1 MHNTLRLAGCLAL
14 AMLLAAPALA
24 QGSTDEALPTSL
36 SSFRF
41 NFINPGARATAM
53 GGAFIAQGNDAT
65 GSETN
70 PAGLIFIPKPT
81 LHGEYRYFKYF
92 ADRAVDATAD
102 AVINQQFEDSV
113 NSITFLSFVYPYK
126 SWAFAFYRQE
136 LANFEANY
144 YNAAFIIPGELPGA
158 QIAWVTNRQASRL
171 NFNLDNYG
179 FSVAKRLHETFAVG
193 FSVRAARLTLD
204 GTDLSDMT
212 QAPPLIEP
220 QVDTNDGSTIG
231 RFMVANDDSWA
242 VSFVAGV
249 QYKPNDYVSIGA
261 VYRYGETHKIHTV
274 FNENLHVFDNT
285 SGNYI
290 ELQQDYPEFEI
301 DVPDRLGFGISIT
314 PTDQWAFN
322 FDYVRIR
329 YTDLND
335 QFLAVLRQSASPDAD
350 AYFGW
355 EDGDEYHAGAEYLI
369 PIGRNNSVAL
379 RAGYYQAPDPSIHY
393 LGGADA
399 AHALL
404 YGTTFPEMKVD
415 HHATFGAGFVMF
427 GHLQIDIAGDLA
439 RDKDS
444 FAISAMYNF

>member
-14 AMLLAAPALA
+14 AVLMAAPALA
-24 QGSTDEALPTSL
+24 QGSSDEALPTSL

-81 LHGEYRYFKYF
+81 IHGEYRYFKYF
-92 ADRAVDATAD
+92 ADRAVDATDD
-102 AVINQQFEDSV
+102 AVIGQQFEDSV
-113 NSITFLSFVYPYK
+113 NSPTFISFVYPYK

-144 YNAAFIIPGELPGA
+144 FNGAFLIPNDLPGPTN
-158 QIAWVTNRQASRL
+158 IWVMNRVSSNL

-193 FSVRAARLTLD
+193 FSVRAARLALD
-204 GTDLSDMT
+204 GSDLADMT
-212 QAPPLIEP
+212 QPPPMVEP
-220 QVDTNDGSTIG
+220 QVTTDDGSTIG

-261 VYRYGETHKIHTV
+261 VYRYGETHKIRTV
-274 FNENLHVFDNT
+274 FNDNLQLFDWHT
-285 SGNYI
+285 GQYVSLRQ
-290 ELQQDYPEFEI
+290 EYPEFEI
-301 DVPDRLGFGISIT
+301 NVPDRFGVGVSIT
-314 PTDQWAFN
+314 PTDQWVFN

-335 QFLAVLRQSASPDAD
+335 QFLEVLRQSASPDAD

-399 AHALL
+399 AHAIL
-404 YGTTFPEMKVD
+404 YQTTFPEMKVD